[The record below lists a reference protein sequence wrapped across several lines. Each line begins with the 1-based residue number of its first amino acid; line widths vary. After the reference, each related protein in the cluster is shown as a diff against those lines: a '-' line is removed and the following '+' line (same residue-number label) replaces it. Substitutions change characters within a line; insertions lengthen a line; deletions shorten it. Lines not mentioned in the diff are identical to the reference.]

1 MSVSMCRECGTADAW
16 LIIIILVIKIPQLT
30 IYIYFWRFVL
40 CYSGDQ
46 LCLPCRIVTWLKWL
60 LIFIFFLSIMNVL
73 FYCSF
78 YECKFFFTL
87 IVFVVW
93 TWHSQMWEFRVLN
106 SSVSV
111 TFKQNKGNNTGLIK
125 GWSEFEL
132 QILYRIQHGQ
142 VVHRGQVIYR
152 IRILQNLLVDW

>member
-1 MSVSMCRECGTADAW
+1 MFRKGKHFCMLYHSSSYIIIMILKTAFSLLLKFAMTTMNQKSGRIKMSVSMCRECGTADAW

-60 LIFIFFLSIMNVL
+60 LIFIFFLAIMNVL

-93 TWHSQMWEFRVLN
+93 TWHSQM
-106 SSVSV
+106 
-111 TFKQNKGNNTGLIK
+111 
-125 GWSEFEL
+125 
-132 QILYRIQHGQ
+132 RI
-142 VVHRGQVIYR
+142 
-152 IRILQNLLVDW
+152 